1 MGDQISMERENTLN
15 DMPVE
20 PTFEKTFLINKE
32 TISKV
37 PPSTKHVSSNSVSEY
52 YDNLKVQK
60 VDVDLSLLLMLVYKH
75 KPYQIVP
82 IGHYGV
88 WWKVTNDYNI
98 MLKNSNISYNELRS
112 EFESLLAAYI
122 YGKDL
127 SNIDIKLGKLN
138 QVVTEYK
145 TCVQQKE
152 NAATSFL
159 LHLVDQLKPHVG
171 QYGACISKWEKVLHA
186 YNSALKL
193 NILNYNTLQKQ
204 FQQIVHSYFENP
216 NRFYLECDNPSL
228 LARLTEQYYN
238 VNENFPKNWLNCLSF
253 LVDKYKPFNEDCAK
267 QDVIWIKIL
276 NDYNSL
282 LNTKI
287 CDAFILQSS
296 LEKAVNTYKKKK
308 EFLINKVDIYLFDKI
323 ANKYTTFKV
332 SDQYNVYDEININP
346 MDVLLFLVN
355 KYKPFLIPKVARARI
370 GTWEHILSE
379 FDAVV
384 KMKYSSYITIQNKFK
399 SIVDD
404 YVYKNDVGGCTNIKL
419 LDQLATQIVIE
430 NAALYPPSI
439 VNKFKIQKEN
449 NLFDSDKKNI
459 STNRASVKFPLISVQ
474 VFDNP
479 LNRSVTKLLSEG
491 KCSHRVKKRK
501 IFKKPT
507 PSIDTTAFSQ
517 GALMLRASAHL

>member
-1 MGDQISMERENTLN
+1 MCTTEGECC
-15 DMPVE
+15 
-20 PTFEKTFLINKE
+20 
-32 TISKV
+32 
-37 PPSTKHVSSNSVSEY
+37 
-52 YDNLKVQK
+52 
-60 VDVDLSLLLMLVYKH
+60 
-75 KPYQIVP
+75 
-82 IGHYGV
+82 
-88 WWKVTNDYNI
+88 NI
-98 MLKNSNISYNELRS
+98 
-112 EFESLLAAYI
+112 F
-122 YGKDL
+122 
-127 SNIDIKLGKLN
+127 
-138 QVVTEYK
+138 
-145 TCVQQKE
+145 
-152 NAATSFL
+152 F

-171 QYGACISKWEKVLHA
+171 QYDAYSKWEKVLHA

-267 QDVIWIKIL
+267 QDVICIKIL

-332 SDQYNVYDEININP
+332 SDQYNVYDEININH

-384 KMKYSSYITIQNKFK
+384 KMKYSSYITIQNKFR

-507 PSIDTTAFSQ
+507 PSIGTTAFSQ